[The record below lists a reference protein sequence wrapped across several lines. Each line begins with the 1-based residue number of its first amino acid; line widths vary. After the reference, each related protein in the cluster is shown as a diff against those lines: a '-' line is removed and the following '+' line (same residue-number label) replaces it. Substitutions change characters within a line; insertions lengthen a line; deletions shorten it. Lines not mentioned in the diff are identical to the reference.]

1 MSMDEEGDLDPVIP
15 NRAELDF
22 HMQIDERISNIFL
35 ICCHL
40 PHSLITFYTTQ
51 PWQTPQTHRRKSPS
65 RSSSS
70 VSATS
75 VRSTLQSPISSTNTI
90 SQGRS
95 PMAEGVFRHIT
106 NHNLPTA
113 HPLISS
119 IDSCGTGAYHAGEP
133 SDPRTMAVLKAHKI
147 KYAHKAR
154 KFRNSDLKE
163 FDYVFAMDTANEEY
177 LLDARKRMIKKG
189 ELSEE
194 EAAKVMLFGVWG
206 GKGQEEVDDPYYGGA
221 RGFDV
226 AYEQVE
232 RFSNG
237 FVKMLEERGSGKN

>member
-1 MSMDEEGDLDPVIP
+1 
-15 NRAELDF
+15 
-22 HMQIDERISNIFL
+22 
-35 ICCHL
+35 
-40 PHSLITFYTTQ
+40 
-51 PWQTPQTHRRKSPS
+51 
-65 RSSSS
+65 
-70 VSATS
+70 
-75 VRSTLQSPISSTNTI
+75 
-90 SQGRS
+90 
-95 PMAEGVFRHIT
+95 MAEGVFRHIT
-106 NHNLPTA
+106 NHNSSTA

-133 SDPRTMAVLKAHKI
+133 SDPRTMSVLKAHKI
-147 KYAHKAR
+147 KYTHKAR

-163 FDYVFAMDTANEEY
+163 FDYVFAMDTANEDY

-189 ELSEE
+189 ELTEE
-194 EAAKVMLFGVWG
+194 DAAKVMLFGVWG

>member
-1 MSMDEEGDLDPVIP
+1 MRMNEEGDLDPVIP
-15 NRAELDF
+15 DRAELDF
-22 HMQIDERISNIFL
+22 HMQIDERISNNFCARVADNISSILYHNNHDSLHKL
-35 ICCHL
+35 IGAKARVSPLRLPRQHL
-40 PHSLITFYTTQ
+40 YE
-51 PWQTPQTHRRKSPS
+51 SPS
-65 RSSSS
+65 
-70 VSATS
+70 
-75 VRSTLQSPISSTNTI
+75 ISNLTNYTNTT

-106 NHNLPTA
+106 NHNLPNA

-133 SDPRTMAVLKAHKI
+133 SDPRTMSVLKAHKI
-147 KYAHKAR
+147 KYTHRAR
-154 KFRNSDLKE
+154 KFRSQDLKE
-163 FDYVFAMDTANEEY
+163 FDYVFAMDTANEDY
-177 LLDARKRMIKKG
+177 LLDARKRIIKKG
-189 ELSEE
+189 ELTEE
-194 EAAKVMLFGVWG
+194 DAAKVMLFGVWG